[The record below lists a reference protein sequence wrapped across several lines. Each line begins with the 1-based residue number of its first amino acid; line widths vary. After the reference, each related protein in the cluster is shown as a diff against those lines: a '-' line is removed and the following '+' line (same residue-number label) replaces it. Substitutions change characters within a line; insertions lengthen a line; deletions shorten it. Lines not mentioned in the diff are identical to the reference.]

1 MATSSSVM
9 VAVAPADDDDAVRVT
24 VSDAAVPES
33 VRMAR
38 ARAIQK
44 DPPTGFPLALR
55 RSSVPCALRAP
66 SQKADQLKALVQQL
80 QRQLAEKT
88 EELRRWKDASKEDK
102 KVKRAARAKA
112 PSSHR
117 RAQRSKRRG
126 KKSQRAGGGGKREAS
141 RTEEASSE
149 ACGGGAGARG
159 CRRGPR
165 GCRCAGWV
173 HPVTGCGLV
182 RVEGAPRR
190 PSRVHG
196 VLRIGPAVRSRLCA
210 AGSRLCATALCGSD
224 RSTGAPPVSG
234 RRRSVAACRCAGW
247 RRGRR

>member
-24 VSDAAVPES
+24 VSEAAVPES

-149 ACGGGAGARG
+149 ACGGGA
-159 CRRGPR
+159 
-165 GCRCAGWV
+165 V
-173 HPVTGCGLV
+173 HVVVGV
-182 RVEGAPRR
+182 RVGCTP
-190 PSRVHG
+190 
-196 VLRIGPAVRSRLCA
+196 
-210 AGSRLCATALCGSD
+210 
-224 RSTGAPPVSG
+224 
-234 RRRSVAACRCAGW
+234 
-247 RRGRR
+247 